1 MRVFIFMPARPP
13 SKNNDVLQ
21 TTMCR
26 RNINMDTSGVSRG
39 AQFQVGIELG
49 VKRIDGRITSSLTQ
63 QAALDIT

>member
-1 MRVFIFMPARPP
+1 
-13 SKNNDVLQ
+13 
-21 TTMCR
+21 
-26 RNINMDTSGVSRG
+26 MDTSGVSRG